1 VLGANTVVVQ
11 GGTHPMCANSSTAQ
25 SEMRIILSPGTI
37 LALCT
42 VMTKPALVDGSLL
55 QP

>member
-1 VLGANTVVVQ
+1 
-11 GGTHPMCANSSTAQ
+11 
-25 SEMRIILSPGTI
+25 LSPGTI